1 MEPKMSAKE
10 MVDAMPEVH
19 PDEVSNE
26 DAPVDDAAVAGGD
39 VAEPAADP
47 EEAVKTSPETETTA
61 EEQAEEFLE
70 TEVFGLKGKVS
81 KNFADSI
88 RGVLENERSDAREAK
103 ETANR
108 LRDEA
113 KAAMEEATRLRDD
126 VQAHLDANPDFAKNW
141 QRAAKQKKQLDEA
154 ADVASKLDKY
164 IADQEKEKSF
174 RKIEAQVAELANKYK
189 LPKNEVYDDRDVRRI
204 AAENIERGQSLD
216 VAYREAVNSLS
227 AKLTKAGLALVKS
240 KVDAGKK
247 MPSFG
252 IRAGAAPG
260 KKPEP
265 KLSPREML
273 LKHLKM
279 NDKDLERFS
288 G

>member
-1 MEPKMSAKE
+1 MDEKMSAKE

-19 PDEVSNE
+19 PDEVDTSTE
-26 DAPVDDAAVAGGD
+26 VVVDAAEAIEPAVE
-39 VAEPAADP
+39 VAEEPKP
-47 EEAVKTSPETETTA
+47 EVAVETTA
-61 EEQAEEFLE
+61 EQQAEEFLE

-88 RGVLENERSDAREAK
+88 RGVLEGERADAREAK

-141 QRAAKQKKQLDEA
+141 QRAEKQKKQLDEA

-164 IADQEKEKSF
+164 IAEQEKEKSF

-252 IRAGAAPG
+252 LRAGAAPG

-273 LKHLKM
+273 LRHLKM